1 MRQMTV
7 SFLKISQKFINAEHE
22 DSKLPCWL
30 HVSLFM
36 FALSLISLPM
46 PRAAMPCEM
55 RRAAIKSPAEKKR
68 SGAFKSEKPFRDFF
82 FNVNKM

>member
-1 MRQMTV
+1 MTV

-55 RRAAIKSPAEKKR
+55 RRAAIKSTAEKKNDQVLLNP
-68 SGAFKSEKPFRDFF
+68 KSHFAIFF
-82 FNVNKM
+82 